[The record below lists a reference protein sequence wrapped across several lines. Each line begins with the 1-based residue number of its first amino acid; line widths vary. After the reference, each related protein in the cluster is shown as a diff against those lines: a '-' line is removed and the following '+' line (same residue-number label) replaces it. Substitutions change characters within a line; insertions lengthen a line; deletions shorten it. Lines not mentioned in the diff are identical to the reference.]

1 MNCDAVARLCVSHTG
16 STIFDNPSVLVSWDE
31 REPHLREDPLTN
43 SEVISAEPRTD
54 DFNKCFPVAW
64 LWFGPIG

>member
-1 MNCDAVARLCVSHTG
+1 MNCHAVARLCLCHAGT
-16 STIFDNPSVLVSWDE
+16 TILNDPSVLVSWDE

-43 SEVISAEPRTD
+43 SEVISAEACAD
-54 DFNKCFPVAW
+54 DFNKCFPCAW